1 MRFSLPSILTLLLVG
16 AAATAQDKYT
26 LRYQLAVGPAVWCQ
40 TDQDMNMV
48 MKMGEREMKTSMQ
61 TSTWMEGKVLE
72 VKDGTAS
79 IEQKYTRVKSKNS
92 GMGGNSEYD
101 SDVAGSKP
109 GMMMRDL
116 AKLVGQSATVQMDA
130 TGKILAVKI
139 PADVEAGLE
148 KAGSSLKQTFEQSI
162 MTWPQEPIAVG
173 GTWVSEYDMPMGQM
187 GKGKAK
193 VTNKLIGVKDNVA
206 TLEQT
211 TELTIDSKGMPPGM
225 KLEVTKATGSAK
237 IDLRAAMPL
246 EMISDI
252 EMKMVGGADSPMDMT
267 MHMHSSVKQV
277 AAPAAKKADEAPKK

>member
-1 MRFSLPSILTLLLVG
+1 MRHNLSTVLTLLLVSAT
-16 AAATAQDKYT
+16 AAAQDKHT
-26 LRYQLAVGPAVWCQ
+26 LRYQLAPGPTVWCQ

-48 MKMGEREMKTSMQ
+48 MKMGEQEMKTSMQ
-61 TSTWMEGKVLE
+61 TSTWMEGKVVA

-79 IEQKYTRVKSKNS
+79 VEQKYARVKSKSS

-130 TGKILAVKI
+130 TGKILAVNI
-139 PADVEAGLE
+139 PTGVEAGLE
-148 KAGSSLKQTFEQSI
+148 KAGMSLKQTFEQSI
-162 MTWPQEPIAVG
+162 MTWPKEPIAVG
-173 GTWVSEYDMPMGQM
+173 GTWITEYDMPMGQM

-193 VTNKLIGVKDNVA
+193 VTNKLVGVKDNVA

-211 TELTIDSKGMPPGM
+211 TELTIDAKGMPPGM

-246 EMISDI
+246 EMVSDI
-252 EMKMVGGADSPMDMT
+252 EMKMQGGADSPMDMT
-267 MHMHSSVKQV
+267 MLMHSAVKQV